1 MLAYLGAIVRIVL
14 GFAAACLAAGFIQV
28 LFAVTPAELVAAG
41 EARWSAAINWALLSS
56 AHIAV
61 FAAPFALISISA
73 SEWLGIRSFAYH
85 TIIAMGIAVVGFG
98 LILMT
103 EAPSEASI
111 VNSYAMAAYL
121 TSSFIAGFLYWVLSG
136 RLAIRRD
143 NEELL
148 AMEGQFRPSPS
159 TSPPASSDPQPAS
172 SRVVQR
178 RAPNSS
184 SSSGSKP
191 T

>member
-85 TIIAMGIAVVGFG
+85 TIIAMCIAVVGFG